1 MSLND
6 SYLHLIANPQKKKKT
21 IIFENID
28 RELLIL
34 MHKKYKRYIFD
45 DKIFEKINEYNLQL
59 VEKYTIEKT
68 SEKVVNDCINE
79 LLENT

>member
-28 RELLIL
+28 RELSIL
-34 MHKKYKRYIFD
+34 MQKKYKRYIFD
-45 DKIFEKINEYNLQL
+45 DKIFEKINEHNLKL